1 MSVFLFVLFLDMD
14 FDVVWALFVLLLTI
28 HQLKVKGLSS
38 RRCMNIIDCVDF
50 LLQPLLPDTH
60 FVLRRPYGD

>member
-1 MSVFLFVLFLDMD
+1 MWSGLV
-14 FDVVWALFVLLLTI
+14 VLLSTI
-28 HQLKVKGLSS
+28 HQFEVESFSS